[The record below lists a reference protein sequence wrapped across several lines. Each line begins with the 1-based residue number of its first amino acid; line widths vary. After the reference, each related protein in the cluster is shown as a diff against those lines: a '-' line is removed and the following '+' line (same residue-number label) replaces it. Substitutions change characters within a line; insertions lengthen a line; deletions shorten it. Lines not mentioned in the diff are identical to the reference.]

1 MQSPKNIPNIEHCTQ
16 AQQMLKTGAGNNQV
30 LGTAVTSALPTALP
44 ALCTAPGLLFFLW
57 TYLGLYL
64 F

>member
-1 MQSPKNIPNIEHCTQ
+1 MQSSKNIPNIEHRTQ
-16 AQQMLKTGAGNNQV
+16 AQQMLKMGAGNNQE

-44 ALCTAPGLLFFLW
+44 TPYTAPGLLFLW
-57 TYLGLYL
+57 THLGLYL